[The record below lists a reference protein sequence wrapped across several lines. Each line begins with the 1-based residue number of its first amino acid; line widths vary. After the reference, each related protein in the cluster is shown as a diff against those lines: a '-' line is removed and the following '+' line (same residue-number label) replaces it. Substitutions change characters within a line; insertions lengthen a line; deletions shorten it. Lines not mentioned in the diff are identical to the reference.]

1 MYHPTVVEEEH
12 AEEITEESIEDI
24 DEIREEVTDDYVPPP
39 RCVTNWTVRLSTEEE
54 RKIFQEQERERFEN
68 PHKAF
73 TYRMHGY
80 ESVVGPVK
88 GIYNTQTSSSVL
100 KPRGHNLLA
109 LSRPSYVTILALG
122 MYYRNVCNTYK

>member
-1 MYHPTVVEEEH
+1 MNRSSKFLALDNFSRHC
-12 AEEITEESIEDI
+12 
-24 DEIREEVTDDYVPPP
+24 YV
-39 RCVTNWTVRLSTEEE
+39 CLILI
-54 RKIFQEQERERFEN
+54 KFFQQQEKERFEN
-68 PHKAF
+68 PHKAY

-109 LSRPSYVTILALG
+109 LNRPSYVTILALG
-122 MYYRNVCNTYK
+122 N